1 MKRSGARFDRRTF
14 NATKRVNRGTMTRTR
29 ITPMNSIAPP
39 RTGGFWG
46 VNVRRKT
53 EERKVID
60 VAPGTLVADT
70 TGTITA
76 LNLVATGTDFTNR
89 IGRKILMRSIYIR
102 YRVNNFDNSSVNNCS
117 RVILVSD
124 MQTNGA
130 LPAITDVLDTIHAES
145 QVNLN
150 NRDRFRIIW
159 DKIHAIGQFDTT
171 ATQAIAGSPTI
182 HVGKSRHVFNKHRK
196 AYRKMGK
203 GKWFDG
209 YNGQDTVIFE
219 EFNKPFLELDDLLQ
233 IIDRYPIR
241 VEVKGSSTMLLATT
255 FVFTCTQPPWEWYPN
270 DTHRWP
276 ELKRRITHY
285 FVNTDT
291 SNEGYTRFIDKANEL
306 PERITTPS
314 FNDRPMF
321 MRY

>member
-14 NATKRVNRGTMTRTR
+14 NAPKRVNRGTMTRTR

-102 YRVNNFDNSSVNNCS
+102 YRVNNFDNTTVNNCS
-117 RVILVSD
+117 RVILVYD

-182 HVGKSRHVFNKHRK
+182 HVGKKYKKLRLETIFSGTT
-196 AYRKMGK
+196 AAIGSIATGGLYLI
-203 GKWFDG
+203 
-209 YNGQDTVIFE
+209 TVGDAAANAGGLFTLSTRIRFE
-219 EFNKPFLELDDLLQ
+219 D
-233 IIDRYPIR
+233 
-241 VEVKGSSTMLLATT
+241 S
-255 FVFTCTQPPWEWYPN
+255 
-270 DTHRWP
+270 
-276 ELKRRITHY
+276 
-285 FVNTDT
+285 
-291 SNEGYTRFIDKANEL
+291 
-306 PERITTPS
+306 
-314 FNDRPMF
+314 
-321 MRY
+321 